1 MQTPIKLRLQ
11 ERLLVMLICFALSN
25 KSSAQIQEGF
35 VNIEHG
41 RLFYQE
47 EGTGPPLLFLH
58 GICLDHRMWDDQVRF
73 FSNRFTCITVDLRG
87 FGKSSLPAGPYSFH
101 EDLDVLLDS
110 LHIKDPV
117 TIIALSMGGKAAIN
131 FAIAYPQKVNALIL
145 ADVAVDGCSFK
156 KFDLKPVNEL
166 AKLKGIDSANQLFL
180 NNAVFAYS
188 KKNDSVFNRLKEMIL
203 SYSGWQWLNKNPM
216 QYLNP
221 VAVQQ
226 LDKIQS
232 AVLII
237 TGEKDIQDFQD
248 IATLLHNSIRGSIL
262 KTIKHAGHMCN
273 MDNPRLFND
282 LALDF
287 ITAHQ

>member
-1 MQTPIKLRLQ
+1 M
-11 ERLLVMLICFALSN
+11 
-25 KSSAQIQEGF
+25 QEGF
-35 VNIEHG
+35 VNIENG
-41 RLFYQE
+41 RLFYQKQ
-47 EGTGPPLLFLH
+47 GTGPALLFLH
-58 GICLDHRMWDDQVRF
+58 GICLDHQMWNDQVRF

-101 EDLDVLLDS
+101 EDLNVLLDS
-110 LHIKDPV
+110 LHITDPL

-131 FAIAYPQKVNALIL
+131 FAIAYPQKVKALIL
-145 ADVAVDGCSFK
+145 ADAAVDGCSFK
-156 KFDLKPVNEL
+156 EFDLKPVIEL

-188 KKNDSVFNRLKEMIL
+188 KKNDSVFNRLKKMIL

-248 IATLLHNSIRGSIL
+248 IATLLHNSIKGSIL
-262 KTIKHAGHMCN
+262 KTIKNAGHMCN
-273 MDNPRLFND
+273 MDNPEVFNE